1 MPRLKSTRRIKNAAL
16 AVVLLLGVTPGAAET
31 FDRGQAS
38 YRAAGGKWVKASI
51 QILPGT
57 LEIHSPRGK
66 RRQLAGRF
74 SLGESGDGGKTVT
87 IESLVSVRRR
97 TAAGARLGI
106 IGGAVVG
113 GLWIGL
119 KPGLTRIA
127 ESQGA
132 RPDDIRQ
139 VEEEYWGKYAPK
151 VFGGLLGVVGVAA
164 IVKGLS
170 KARDPY
176 WRISESSAQ
185 GTRSLEIR
193 VSKKDI
199 GRFEQVLMNNRL
211 SP

>member
-1 MPRLKSTRRIKNAAL
+1 MRIKIAAL
-16 AVVLLLGVTPGAAET
+16 TAVLLAGVAPGVAET
-31 FDRGQAS
+31 FDRGQAA
-38 YRAAGGKWVKASI
+38 YRAAGGKWAKASI
-51 QILPGT
+51 HVLPGT

-66 RRQLAGRF
+66 RRQLVGRF
-74 SLGESGDGGKTVT
+74 SLAESGEGGKTVT
-87 IESLVSVRRR
+87 IESQVNVRRR

-119 KPGLTRIA
+119 KPGLTKIA
-127 ESQGA
+127 ESKGA

-139 VEEEYWGKYAPK
+139 VEEEYWDKYAPK

-176 WRISESSAQ
+176 WRISETSAQ

-199 GRFEQVLMNNRL
+199 GRFEQVLVNNRL